1 MSKPKLFIFGIGGT
15 GSRVIKALTMLLAA
29 GIDANASE
37 IIPIIIDPHLGNE
50 DFRRTTSLLGDYQ
63 AIQNKLGEGRTEG
76 FFKTRIRTLKE
87 LATDGNLQNS
97 FAFNLQNVQNETFRS
112 YVDFTGLEGSNRD
125 LAELLF
131 SKSNLDTEMDI
142 GFIGN
147 PNIGAVV
154 LNQFKDSEE
163 FKLFASRFA
172 QNDRIFIISSIFGG
186 TGAAGF
192 PLILKNIRNA
202 ASPLQNPEYLRNA
215 RVGAV
220 TVLPYFGLAP
230 GESSIDMA
238 TFISKTKAALSYYEM
253 NVTGNKSLNALYYI
267 GDDIKSS
274 YQNDPGQG
282 GQRND
287 AHLVELAA
295 AMSVIDFMK
304 MDDEALQTENG
315 KAVNPK
321 HREFGIQ
328 DDIETLTFN
337 TLGDKTQKLIKRP
350 LTQYLYFSRYLRD
363 ELQNSIN
370 KNEPFVK
377 ETVPKIDN
385 SFTTSFFFQTVL
397 SNFNKAYEEW
407 LTEMARN
414 QRRFQPFNLSTKQI
428 QEMLSEIKT
437 KQRKF
442 IGGERKID
450 YLSFNNEL
458 NRFYKNSFP
467 SAEIK
472 LFEVFYKS
480 TNALLLDFYDSF

>member
-29 GIDANASE
+29 GIETNASE

-50 DFRRTTSLLGDYQ
+50 DFRRTTTLLGDYQ
-63 AIQNKLGEGRTEG
+63 AVYNKLGEGRREG
-76 FFKTRIRTLKE
+76 FFHTRIRTLKE
-87 LATDGNLQNS
+87 LASEGDLQNT

-112 YVDFTGLEGSNRD
+112 YIDFAGLKDSNHD
-125 LAELLF
+125 FAELLF

-163 FKLFASRFA
+163 FKQFANRFE

-202 ASPLQNPEYLRNA
+202 QSPLQNHEYLRNA

-230 GESSIDMA
+230 GESKIDMA
-238 TFISKTKAALSYYEM
+238 TFISKTKAALSYYEN
-253 NVTGNKSLNALYYI
+253 NVSGNNSLNALYYI

-274 YQNDPGQG
+274 YQNDPGAG

-287 AHLVELAA
+287 AHFVELAA
-295 AMSVIDFMK
+295 ALSVIDFMK
-304 MDDEALQTENG
+304 IDDGALQTQNG
-315 KAVNPK
+315 RAVNPK
-321 HREFGIQ
+321 YREFGIR
-328 DDIETLTFN
+328 DDMDTLSFN
-337 TLGDKTQKLIKRP
+337 ALGDLTQKQLKRP

-363 ELQNSIN
+363 ELQNAIN
-370 KNEPFVK
+370 VGQPFVK
-377 ETVPKIDN
+377 ENVPRIDN
-385 SFTTSFFFQTVL
+385 AFTTSYFFQSVL
-397 SNFNKAYEEW
+397 SNFNKAFEDW
-407 LTEMARN
+407 LAEMARN
-414 QRRFQPFNLSTKQI
+414 QRRFEPFNLSTTHI
-428 QEMLSEIKT
+428 QSMLKDIKT
-437 KQRKF
+437 KQRAF
-442 IGGERKID
+442 IGGERRID
-450 YLSFNNEL
+450 YHDFNDKL
-458 NRFYKNSFP
+458 NYSAKKSFP
-467 SAEIK
+467 TAEIK
-472 LFEVFYKS
+472 LFEGFYTA
-480 TNALLLDFYDSF
+480 TNALLADFYDGF

>member
-29 GIDANASE
+29 GIDAHASE

-50 DFRRTTSLLGDYQ
+50 DFRRTTTLLGDYQ
-63 AIQNKLGEGRTEG
+63 TIQNKLGEGRKEG
-76 FFKTRIRTLKE
+76 FFHTRIRTLKE
-87 LATDGNLQNS
+87 VAPDGNLQNS
-97 FAFNLQNVQNETFRS
+97 FAFNLQNVQNETFRN
-112 YVDFTGLEGSNRD
+112 YIDFAGLEGSNHD

-163 FKLFASRFA
+163 FKQFASRFE

-230 GESSIDMA
+230 GESKIDMA
-238 TFISKTKAALSYYEM
+238 TFISKTKAALSYYES
-253 NVTGNKSLNALYYI
+253 NVSGNKSLNALYYI

-282 GQRND
+282 GQKND

-304 MDDEALQTENG
+304 MDDEALQTHNG
-315 KAVNPK
+315 RAVNAK
-321 HREFGIQ
+321 HREFGIRE
-328 DDIETLTFN
+328 DIENLSFN
-337 TLGDKTQKLIKRP
+337 ALGEQTQRLLKRP

-363 ELQNSIN
+363 ELQNAIN
-370 KNEPFVK
+370 VRQPFMQLSA
-377 ETVPKIDN
+377 PKIDN
-385 SFTTSFFFQTVL
+385 AFTTSYFFQSVV
-397 SNFNKAYEEW
+397 SNFNKAFEEW

-414 QRRFQPFNLSTKQI
+414 QRRFEPFNLSTKLM
-428 QEMLSEIKT
+428 QEMLRDIKT
-437 KQRKF
+437 KRRPY
-442 IGGERKID
+442 IGGERRID
-450 YLSFNNEL
+450 YHDFNDKL
-458 NRFYKNSFP
+458 NNSSKNGFA
-467 SAEIK
+467 SAEVK
-472 LFEVFYKS
+472 LFEGFYKA
-480 TNALLLDFYDSF
+480 TNDLLVDFYESF

>member
-29 GIDANASE
+29 GLDANASE

-50 DFRRTTSLLGDYQ
+50 DFRRTTTLLSDYQ
-63 AIQNKLGEGRTEG
+63 AIQKKLGEGRTEG
-76 FFKTRIRTLKE
+76 FFHTRIRTLKE
-87 LATDGNLQNS
+87 VAPDGNLQNS
-97 FAFNLQNVQNETFRS
+97 FAFNLNNVQNETFRN
-112 YVDFTGLEGSNRD
+112 YIDFAGLDGSNRD

-163 FKLFASRFA
+163 FKFFASRFE

-202 ASPLQNPEYLRNA
+202 QSPLQNPEYLRNA

-230 GESSIDMA
+230 GESAIDMA
-238 TFISKTKAALSYYEM
+238 TFISKTKAALSYYES
-253 NVTGNKSLNALYYI
+253 NVSGNKSLNALYYI

-295 AMSVIDFMK
+295 ALSVIDFMK
-304 MDDEALQTENG
+304 MDDDALQTENG
-315 KAVNPK
+315 RAVNPK
-321 HREFGIQ
+321 HREFGIH
-328 DDIETLTFN
+328 DDIETLSFN
-337 TLGDKTQKLIKRP
+337 SLGDKTQKLLKRP
-350 LTQYLYFSRYLRD
+350 LTQYLYFTRYLRD
-363 ELQNSIN
+363 ELQTAIN
-370 KNEPFVK
+370 TGQPFVK
-377 ETVPKIDN
+377 ETAPKIDN
-385 SFTTSFFFQTVL
+385 AFTTSYFYQSVL

-414 QRRFQPFNLSTKQI
+414 QRRFQPFNLSTKLI
-428 QEMLSEIKT
+428 QEMLYDIKT
-437 KQRKF
+437 KRRKF

-450 YLSFNNEL
+450 YYDFNDKLNYSAKSSF
-458 NRFYKNSFP
+458 S
-467 SAEIK
+467 STEIK
-472 LFEVFYKS
+472 LFEGFYKA
-480 TNALLLDFYDSF
+480 TNDLLADFYDGF